1 MNVNYNYSE
10 IRLTKY
16 NFIKNIDHKAF
27 QKKKENIDHNS
38 GICFVLFFVFCFFF
52 FCFLGEI
59 LIQAYNYK
67 FQNIQSTSIKLK
79 KVKVLPLN
87 EMEKTTN
94 ASCEY

>member
-1 MNVNYNYSE
+1 MNVNYSYSE

-27 QKKKENIDHNS
+27 QKKKRIL
-38 GICFVLFFVFCFFF
+38 IIIQVFVLFCFLFFFFF